1 MNQITSTFDGD
12 YIIDNNNNNI
22 DTNDTLPSYI
32 GYISVIGSSILFG
45 SCYVP
50 VKKFETG
57 DGMFFQLMVC
67 IGIWLAGFCL
77 NAVRNFPKFYPL
89 PMLGGFFWATG
100 QVTVVPIIKLIGK
113 NNFGSSDH
121 Q

>member
-1 MNQITSTFDGD
+1 
-12 YIIDNNNNNI
+12 
-22 DTNDTLPSYI
+22 
-32 GYISVIGSSILFG
+32 
-45 SCYVP
+45 
-50 VKKFETG
+50 
-57 DGMFFQLMVC
+57 
-67 IGIWLAGFCL
+67 
-77 NAVRNFPKFYPL
+77 L